1 MATTGLEYIV
11 CAPYIE
17 TGGVV
22 TYGQGKV
29 VTKAIKADVGIN
41 LNDAVL
47 YGDNRAAEV
56 VKEFKDGKLTINGT
70 HLDYDVMAMLFG
82 HEVTGEPGAEELIAR
97 GDDTGDYVGTGF
109 FANVIRDN
117 VKSFRSLWFPKVKFG
132 VPNES
137 LETKADSI
145 KFGTPTIEGT
155 VMTDVEGVYK
165 VEALHATRAAAIAWL
180 NEKANIE
187 EEEPEEP

>member
-1 MATTGLEYIV
+1 MPTTGLEYVV

-22 TYGQGKV
+22 TYGEGKV
-29 VTKAIKADVGIN
+29 VTKAIKADVAIN

-47 YGDNRAAEV
+47 YGDNSIAEA

-82 HEVTGEPGAEELIAR
+82 HEITGESGSEELIAR
-97 GDDTGDYVGTGF
+97 GDDNGAYVGTGF
-109 FANVIRDN
+109 FASVIRNN
-117 VKSFRSLWFPKVKFG
+117 VTSFRSLWFPKVKFG

-155 VMTDVEGVYK
+155 VMTDVDGVYK
-165 VEALHATRAAAIAWL
+165 VEALHATKTAAVAWL
-180 NEKANIE
+180 NEKANISE
-187 EEEPEEP
+187 E